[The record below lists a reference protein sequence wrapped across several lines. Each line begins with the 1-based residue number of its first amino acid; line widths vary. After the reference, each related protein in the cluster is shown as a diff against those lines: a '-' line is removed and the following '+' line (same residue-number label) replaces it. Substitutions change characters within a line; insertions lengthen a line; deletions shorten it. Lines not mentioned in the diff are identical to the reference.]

1 MWPTRRITLGERTCE
16 AVREWEARHLGA
28 AGSAQALLDMSSPE
42 AYRSRALLTQV
53 AVDGMAGPHRNTTVL
68 FLGSN
73 DGTVLKVLP
82 PGGQSLGPEPI
93 ILEEI
98 DAYSHAR

>member
-1 MWPTRRITLGERTCE
+1 MKEQ
-16 AVREWEARHLGA
+16 EWEAGH
-28 AGSAQALLDMSSPE
+28 QAFLAVLSSPE
-42 AYRSRALLTQV
+42 ACRCRALLTQV

-82 PGGQSLGPEPI
+82 PGGQSLRPEPI

-98 DAYSHAR
+98 DAYSPAR

>member
-1 MWPTRRITLGERTCE
+1 MARQVIHIGVRTCE
-16 AVREWEARHLGA
+16 AGHLGA
-28 AGSAQALLDMSSPE
+28 PGNAQALRDKLSSPE
-42 AYRSRALLTQV
+42 AYHCRALLTQV

>member
-1 MWPTRRITLGERTCE
+1 MVHEANPTGVRAYE
-16 AVREWEARHLGA
+16 AVGWEAGHLGA
-28 AGSAQALLDMSSPE
+28 PGSAQASLDKLSSPE
-42 AYRSRALLTQV
+42 ACRSRALLTQV

-82 PGGQSLGPEPI
+82 PGGQSLGSEPI
-93 ILEEI
+93 VLEEI

>member
-1 MWPTRRITLGERTCE
+1 MGGRASGCSWKC
-16 AVREWEARHLGA
+16 
-28 AGSAQALLDMSSPE
+28 AQALLGKLSSPE
-42 AYRSRALLTQV
+42 AYCSRALLTQV

-82 PGGQSLGPEPI
+82 PGGQSLGSEPI
-93 ILEEI
+93 VLEEI

>member
-1 MWPTRRITLGERTCE
+1 MGSK
-16 AVREWEARHLGA
+16 ASGA